1 MLSLEA
7 IRKNLGVYAND
18 YSEEELIAARRDLY
32 QFANFAC
39 DYYYKRKQT
48 INNKIN

>member
-32 QFANFAC
+32 QLAYLAC
-39 DYYYKRKQT
+39 DFYYDNNLRKMP
-48 INNKIN
+48 K

>member
-7 IRKNLGVYAND
+7 IRKNLGIHAND

-32 QFANFAC
+32 ELAHLAC
-39 DYYYKRKQT
+39 EHYYQN
-48 INNKIN
+48 IVIEKI